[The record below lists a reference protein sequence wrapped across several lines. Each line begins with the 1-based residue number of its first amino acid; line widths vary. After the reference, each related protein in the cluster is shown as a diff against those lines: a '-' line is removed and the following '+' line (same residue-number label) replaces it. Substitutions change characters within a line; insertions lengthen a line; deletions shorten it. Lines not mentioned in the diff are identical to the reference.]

1 MMDALYQIPLFDGVP
16 DDEIRWLIAHSHEET
31 PQEGD
36 YFFRENGPADRF
48 YIVLEGE
55 LQVSRTV
62 DGREIIMGTTPRGIM
77 GGEMSLLNR
86 TPSHVTV
93 RAIMPC
99 RLMVFDEQAFR
110 ELFAACPV
118 VGMRILQTAAERMQ
132 GTVSIL
138 KQQEKMAAL
147 GKLAAGLAHE
157 LNNPASAA
165 RRAAKTLREAFPG
178 LQTQTLQIS
187 TLGLSDAQ
195 VATLADF
202 QKQVIEQ
209 AATANPL
216 SPIEQSSREDEIADW
231 LDSLDITGGWD
242 IAPTFVSAGMALDDL
257 ETFAGQFAPETF
269 GGIVAWLRGILD
281 ASALLNEIEQS
292 TQRISELVSA
302 VKSYTYM
309 DQAPEQEVNL
319 HEGLDNTL
327 TVMKYKL
334 RGVEVVREYD
344 PHLPPI
350 MARGSELNQVWTNL
364 IDNAIDAM
372 HGKGQIKLITRSE
385 GNFVMVEIA
394 DNGPGIPEDVL
405 PRIFE
410 PFFTT
415 KEVGVGTGLGL
426 DISYR
431 IVQQHDGTMEVR
443 SQPGLTRFI
452 VRLPIK
458 AASNGK

>member
-1 MMDALYQIPLFDGVP
+1 MDATYKIPLFEGVS
-16 DDEIRWLIAHSHEET
+16 DEEFDWLIDHSREET
-31 PQEGD
+31 LQDGD
-36 YFFRENGPADRF
+36 YFFHENGPADRF

-62 DGREIIMGTTPRGIM
+62 NGREIIMGTTPRGIM

-86 TPSHVTV
+86 KPSHVTV

-110 ELFAACPV
+110 ELFAACPT
-118 VGMRILQTAAERMQ
+118 VGIRILQTAAERMQ
-132 GTVSIL
+132 GTATIL

-178 LQTQTLQIS
+178 LQTKTLQIS

-195 VATLADF
+195 VTALVDF
-202 QKQVIEQ
+202 QEQVIDRT
-209 AATANPL
+209 AALKPL
-216 SPIEQSSREDEIADW
+216 SPIEQSNREDEIADW
-231 LDSLDITGGWD
+231 LDRLNIPDGWD
-242 IAPTFVSAGMALDDL
+242 IAPTFVSAGMSLDDL
-257 ETFAGQFAPETF
+257 EAFAGPFSPDKL
-269 GGIVAWLRGILD
+269 GGIVAWLRGMLE
-281 ASALLNEIEQS
+281 ANALLNEIEQS
-292 TQRISELVSA
+292 TYRISDLVGA

-309 DQAPEQEVNL
+309 DQAPEQEIDL
-319 HEGLDNTL
+319 QAGLDNTL

-334 RGVEVVREYD
+334 RGVDVVREYD
-344 PHLPPI
+344 PNLPTI
-350 MARGSELNQVWTNL
+350 TARGSELNQVWTNL

-372 HGKGQIKLITRSE
+372 HGQGQITLITRNE
-385 GNFVMVEIA
+385 ADFVMVEIA

-431 IVQQHDGTMEVR
+431 IVQQHNGTMEVR

-458 AASNGK
+458 AARNGT